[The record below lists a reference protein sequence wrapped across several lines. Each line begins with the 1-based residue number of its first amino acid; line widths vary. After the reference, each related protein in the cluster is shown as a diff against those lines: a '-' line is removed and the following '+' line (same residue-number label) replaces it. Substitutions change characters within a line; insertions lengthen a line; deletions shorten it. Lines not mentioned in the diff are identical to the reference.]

1 MGRLPKSDHVSFR
14 KNIGLV
20 NIEMHFR
27 SAVENLIKSDFGFR
41 RRLVAGEDR
50 CIQLNERHWE
60 RDFDEISVSSNT
72 RRNAGSALYS
82 SFLDSIPSKAARVS
96 INSQN

>member
-27 SAVENLIKSDFGFR
+27 SAVENLIRSDFGFR

-50 CIQLNERHWE
+50 C
-60 RDFDEISVSSNT
+60 NT
-72 RRNAGSALYS
+72 
-82 SFLDSIPSKAARVS
+82 VE
-96 INSQN
+96 